1 MVKKPRFVT
10 CNEVG
15 KGNTILSQ
23 LLYGNRLREAL
34 YNSRWNTPS
43 PLNRG
48 NRKYSRRTL
57 TPQAQAH
64 RRARA
69 HRLRGYVSV
78 YPPHT
83 AVAAEKLTDHKD
95 YSRLPNRRLLQVA
108 NNTTRP
114 PLNKPHGL
122 FEKRTPPSGDMN
134 VMIWK
139 ERRARER
146 SSRVCWLTYKVL
158 EDVE

>member
-1 MVKKPRFVT
+1 M
-10 CNEVG
+10 
-15 KGNTILSQ
+15 
-23 LLYGNRLREAL
+23 
-34 YNSRWNTPS
+34 
-43 PLNRG
+43 
-48 NRKYSRRTL
+48 
-57 TPQAQAH
+57 PQVQAH

-83 AVAAEKLTDHKD
+83 AVAAEKLTDHKVAAEKLTDHKD

-134 VMIWK
+134 VMI
-139 ERRARER
+139 
-146 SSRVCWLTYKVL
+146 
-158 EDVE
+158 